1 MLIKISS
8 AKSLQRIALDLP
20 AAIQAN
26 NFGLMHTHNLR
37 ETMARKGVPFAREC
51 LVFEVCN
58 PLQAKKVLE
67 GDMAISTAL
76 PCRISVYEEAGQ
88 TVLATLR
95 PSTLLALF
103 QAPQLAPIAAE
114 VEAAIMKIMR
124 QAAAA

>member
-8 AKSLQRIALDLP
+8 AKSLQKIAIDLP

-37 ETMARKGVPFAREC
+37 ETMVRKGVPFTREC
-51 LVFEVCN
+51 LVFEVCH

-88 TVLATLR
+88 TILATLR

-103 QAPQLAPIAAE
+103 QAPQLAPVAAE
-114 VEAAIMKIMR
+114 VETTIMRIMR
-124 QAAAA
+124 QAAA